1 MTKFTDKELESVL
14 SNFDKSSFSL
24 KSKNSFR
31 GKTTLDTL
39 ENDNEFSSTAERFL
53 TSIGEDDDTVES
65 LYEYMRDA
73 DYNLASGAYRAF
85 QELPNFS
92 DQQKK
97 DYKYLRTKF
106 ENADTGGLKQWM
118 RATADIGIDVAT
130 DPTMILSALMV
141 PFTGGLS
148 MGGRVAAGE
157 ATKMGLKRIG
167 KSLTKEI
174 PVTPMGL
181 TRTGKSFTQTVPLTK
196 IMRDSNLLNIK
207 GGTSK
212 AKAARLKEIKAHFGA
227 DVKQTALIG
236 ASEGAVFS
244 GVAEYLKQ
252 EQDDVD
258 GINLRYGLDVFDI
271 GASTVLGAVAGGALA
286 GGITKVSQKMD
297 SEVRRTIEK
306 FSDERLL
313 DESDGAYR
321 AARAAEYAISA
332 TIGKP
337 TTRFKTL
344 SNSSPTLA
352 ALLTRFRYDTFK
364 EGGGSGFLGTGYNEK
379 LLEQA
384 RAGVTSSNTSYNQQ
398 LNNRT
403 GKYIGKYEDA
413 IRPLLK
419 KEKLSDEDNILLDSL
434 MRNKDL
440 EKLLKDPIRK
450 DDEAPAAFTKRFKA
464 TRAAQNKK
472 ALNIYGDQ
480 GVTLN
485 HINTIRESRK
495 LTDSALEESKSVGLY
510 TRKLFKGPNAWFARR
525 WKKSVIEENRNELAE
540 IMIEQ
545 NAVSLSDD
553 IVLQYLPK
561 DQQKQYKELM
571 QYTNLYEDLLV
582 NFKRLPT
589 SEVKLRIDAL
599 DVKFRPEEKRMDGTP
614 EALIDMLHEIQQ
626 RKYDL
631 SNTLPDNSTIKAE
644 KFRVANDIID
654 TMVDKRNLVNDVD
667 SEFSTTMTPSSF
679 SSRNLYMLD
688 DSTISKF
695 IDNDYNTLMRDYLTD
710 TSRAMTR
717 KELFGI
723 NTEEFSRNYLD
734 KIRDEL
740 QNAGGTLKENDRAD
754 LVDMFEYATGLK
766 NTTFESGKGQTAS
779 DYAKLSQQMAHLP
792 LATFSSLTE
801 AFIPLTRVSTG
812 TYLKGIGQAIK
823 SWSKTNQ
830 KNTMDI
836 LQSEHGLTK
845 EEANREMHRVY
856 LGLEQ
861 SVAQRIDSIAGE
873 GLQGSIAKKIQ
884 TAFFKV
890 NLLSQWTRTVQ
901 LASFTM
907 GKDLITKNLRTVA
920 EFQGTKLSGGQKKK
934 LNRATQELYDLG
946 VNIPQGVSWVKNG
959 AKRYSGRKNRNTNIQ
974 EWNSFYEQQ
983 VMQGASRFANEII
996 LDPSKAAVTRPHVQT
1011 SATGSILFQFLGYP
1025 TAFSNTV
1032 LKNYYTQIKRDPLV
1046 GTAKVGSTALFM
1058 TGVATGLNGLRTA
1071 GESFEKDP
1079 DEIIVDSISRWGGL
1093 GFGEYIR
1100 NAKTNAEV
1108 GGGTLGTLAK
1118 SVTGPI
1124 VGDAVDAIL
1133 YRKGPTELAAT
1144 NLPFYSMIPSK
1155 FRKEYVKKPAQEIDY
1170 TAGVMAGLRKPRQ
1183 EPSLY
1188 SEFAKPYKDFKKA
1201 YDRDRNFAGGLIDR
1215 FIERTGENPSARVD
1229 KTTGTS
1235 YEEQAGAI
1243 LQNRKTFRLGGFIRK
1258 GIQSYMSK
1266 SGKPVT
1272 LAELEADPM
1281 YQELAPMLRNM
1292 ETVDEAAV
1300 LKDVNSGFDMQLTP
1314 EEQNYYTSSFVENS
1328 VEAKDVYAVI
1338 GEEAD
1343 TGLYGSR
1350 MGSYAPKYKESERA
1364 PNVGMSKN
1372 KIRIRQPLKLEE
1384 EMPDIPFYLIY
1395 NSKFISRMKNSKK
1408 FEALKKDITK
1418 KLDIVQNIDDSNSLF
1433 DKQIIADE
1441 VLTSGNKQLYKLLN
1455 EEGYDSIEFNGS
1467 EIFKPN
1473 LTKSTISQNPSTFKV
1488 PLVKTVTGKET
1499 TPKLQAVLN
1508 ANEAGGMSSYLKQ
1521 LEAEGLKDPREA
1533 DTSYSI
1539 IEDGDPENAIPEQ
1552 LVDMEIPT
1560 EDLLGSQVDKILAT
1574 TEGSSIKQ
1582 YLIFNQEQIL
1592 PFGLTE
1598 TPTKQELKF
1607 VNESSVE
1614 DRLGFLAENDV
1625 ERIGV
1630 EPRDILKTIERDGVF
1645 NLISTATKDSFGS
1658 VISYKELTP
1667 ELLEDLVN
1675 NNSLKADSAQLS
1687 SLKNTLNAARIKQQ
1701 QGFEVMQKGKKI
1713 RQKYIV
1719 SEQFY
1724 VELEIIPGQESLNVS
1739 NALTTKELI
1748 TSVKTSNKFL
1758 YHPEDNNILTN
1769 KARKFRLL
1777 NIDADDLQ
1785 QPLEEYP
1792 SQEVSVLRSL
1802 TLNQTLKSFDD
1813 NIQEI
1818 SEQIV
1823 PKKNKKTGELLKQGL
1838 TDKEYKLLL
1847 SKSEKERFKP
1857 FNRTKTIDKSKG
1869 TQYKGRYDKS
1879 LDQQLEEVE
1888 DVEFF
1893 NPDLGEEPTDVS
1905 EASVVEKANY
1915 ENRFSKGV
1923 TSKQRF
1929 SLEAG
1934 ERFKKENPEFDDP
1947 DYVPEE
1953 LEILEDN
1960 SFTAQNLETYEDI
1973 VDPKDKIILPSLIPK
1988 EKQVEIKPFVYDDKG
2003 TKAWAFYSQKDD
2015 VIYIDDKELEKRY
2028 ALKAWLT
2035 PKKEGVNPL
2044 PKNAI
2049 NSLEDWR
2056 SFIHAHERSHTI
2068 NKRREN
2074 EDLPQYENRTNKIA
2088 LADLI
2093 YQKEINKRKQ
2103 KFKGGKVLKALK
2115 RKVNNV

>member
-1 MTKFTDKELESVL
+1 MAILTPEELKNFKAAASKEATY
-14 SNFDKSSFSL
+14 NF
-24 KSKNSFR
+24 KSKTSA
-31 GKTTLDTL
+31 GEKTTLDTL

-167 KSLTKEI
+167 KS
-174 PVTPMGL
+174 
-181 TRTGKSFTQTVPLTK
+181 FTQEVPLTK

-212 AKAARLKEIKAHFGA
+212 AKVARLKEIKNHFSA

-271 GASTVLGAVAGGALA
+271 GASTALGAVAGGALA
-286 GGITKVSQKMD
+286 GGITKISQKMD

-313 DESDGAYR
+313 DESDSAYR

-352 ALLTRFRYDTFK
+352 ALLTKFRYDTFK

-379 LLEQA
+379 LLTQA
-384 RAGVTSSNTSYNQQ
+384 REGVTPVDRSYKQE
-398 LNNRT
+398 LDATT
-403 GKYIGKYEDA
+403 GKYISGYEDA

-419 KEKLSDEDNILLDSL
+419 KGKLSDEDNILLDSL

-440 EKLLKDPIRK
+440 EKLLRDPKRF
-450 DDEAPAAFTKRFKA
+450 DDETPVAFAKRFKA
-464 TRAAQNKK
+464 VRAAQNKE
-472 ALNIYGDQ
+472 ALNDYGDQ

-525 WKKSVIEENRNELAE
+525 WKKSVIEENRNELAN

-553 IVLQYLPK
+553 IVLQYLPQ

-582 NFKRLPT
+582 NFQRLPT

-695 IDNDYNTLMRDYLTD
+695 IDNDYNTLMRDYLND

-717 KELFGI
+717 KKLFGI

-740 QNAGGTLKENDRAD
+740 QDAGGTLTESDRSG
-754 LVDMFEYATGLK
+754 LVDIFENATGLK
-766 NTTFESGKGQTAS
+766 NTTFESGVGQTIS

-830 KNTMDI
+830 KDTMDI

-861 SVAQRIDSIAGE
+861 AVAQRIDSIAGE
-873 GLQGSIAKKIQ
+873 GLQGSKAKKIQ
-884 TAFFKV
+884 SAFFKV

-920 EFQGTKLSGGQKKK
+920 EFQGTKLSGSQKKK

-959 AKRYSGRKNRNTNIQ
+959 AKRYSGRKNQNTNIQ

-1144 NLPFYSMIPSK
+1144 NLPFYSMVPSK
-1155 FRKEYVKKPAQEIDY
+1155 FRKEYVNKPAQEIDY
-1170 TAGVMAGLRKPRQ
+1170 TVGVMAGLRKPRQ

-1201 YDRDRNFAGGLIDR
+1201 YDMDRNFSGGLIDR

-1343 TGLYGSR
+1343 TALYGSR

-1395 NSKFISRMKNSKK
+1395 NNKFISRMKNPKK

-1418 KLDIVQNIDDSNSLF
+1418 KLDIVQNINDSNSLF

-1488 PLVKTVTGKET
+1488 PTVLTATGKAPT
-1499 TPKLQAVLN
+1499 SQALLD
-1508 ANEAGGMSSYLKQ
+1508 ANEAGGMSSYLKE

-1687 SLKNTLNAARIKQQ
+1687 SLRNTLNAARIKQQ

-1719 SEQFY
+1719 PEQFY

-1792 SQEVSVLRSL
+1792 SQEVGNLRTENLNKVLGAL
-1802 TLNQTLKSFDD
+1802 QVK
-1813 NIQEI
+1813 
-1818 SEQIV
+1818 
-1823 PKKNKKTGELLKQGL
+1823 
-1838 TDKEYKLLL
+1838 
-1847 SKSEKERFKP
+1847 
-1857 FNRTKTIDKSKG
+1857 KG

-1879 LDQQLEEVE
+1879 LDQQLEEAE
-1888 DVEFF
+1888 SVEFF
-1893 NPDLGEEPTDVS
+1893 NPDLGEEPTDVL
-1905 EASVVEKANY
+1905 EASTVEKANY

-1960 SFTAQNLETYEDI
+1960 SFTAQNLETYKDI
-1973 VDPKDKIILPSLIPK
+1973 ADPKDKIILPSLIPK
-1988 EKQVEIKPFVYDDKG
+1988 EKQVEIKPFVYDDKS

-2044 PKNAI
+2044 PENAI

-2068 NKRREN
+2068 NKIRKNEN
-2074 EDLPQYENRTNKIA
+2074 LAQYENRTNEIA

-2093 YQKEINKRKQ
+2093 YQKEMNKRKQ

>member
-1 MTKFTDKELESVL
+1 MAILTPEELKNFKAAASKEATY
-14 SNFDKSSFSL
+14 NF
-24 KSKNSFR
+24 KSKTSA
-31 GKTTLDTL
+31 GEKTTLDTL

-53 TSIGEDDDTVES
+53 TSIGKDDNTVES

-167 KSLTKEI
+167 KS
-174 PVTPMGL
+174 
-181 TRTGKSFTQTVPLTK
+181 FTQEVPLTK

-212 AKAARLKEIKAHFGA
+212 AKVARLKEIKNHFSA

-271 GASTVLGAVAGGALA
+271 GASTALGAVAGGALA

-352 ALLTRFRYDTFK
+352 ALLTKFRYDTFK

-379 LLEQA
+379 LLTQA
-384 RAGVTSSNTSYNQQ
+384 REGVTPVDRSYKEE
-398 LNNRT
+398 LDATT
-403 GKYIGKYEDA
+403 GKYKAGYEDA

-419 KEKLSDEDNILLDSL
+419 KGKLSDEDNILLDSL

-440 EKLLKDPIRK
+440 EKLLRDPKRF
-450 DDEAPAAFTKRFKA
+450 DDEAPAAFAKRFKA
-464 TRAAQNKK
+464 ERAAQNKK
-472 ALNIYGDQ
+472 ALNDYGDQ

-525 WKKSVIEENRNELAE
+525 WKKSVIEENRNELAN

-553 IVLQYLPK
+553 IVLQYLPQ

-582 NFKRLPT
+582 NFQRLPT

-654 TMVDKRNLVNDVD
+654 TMIDKRNLVNDVD

-688 DSTISKF
+688 DSTITKF
-695 IDNDYNTLMRDYLTD
+695 IDNDYNTLMRDYLND

-717 KELFGI
+717 KKLFGI

-754 LVDMFEYATGLK
+754 LVEMFEYATGLK
-766 NTTFESGKGQTAS
+766 NTTFESGVGQTAS

-830 KNTMDI
+830 KDTMDI

-861 SVAQRIDSIAGE
+861 AVAQRIDSIAGE

-884 TAFFKV
+884 SAFFKV

-920 EFQGTKLSGGQKKK
+920 EFQGTKLSGSQKKK

-959 AKRYSGRKNRNTNIQ
+959 AKRYSGRKNQNTNIQ

-1144 NLPFYSMIPSK
+1144 NLPFYSMVPSK
-1155 FRKEYVKKPAQEIDY
+1155 FRKEYVNKPAQEIDY
-1170 TAGVMAGLRKPRQ
+1170 TVGVMAGLRKPRQ

-1201 YDRDRNFAGGLIDR
+1201 YDMDRNFAGGLIDR

-1300 LKDVNSGFDMQLTP
+1300 LKDVNSGFDIQLTP

-1343 TGLYGSR
+1343 TALYGSR

-1395 NSKFISRMKNSKK
+1395 NSKFISRMKNPKK

-1418 KLDIVQNIDDSNSLF
+1418 KLDIVQNINDSNSLF

-1488 PLVKTVTGKET
+1488 PTVLTATGKAPT
-1499 TPKLQAVLN
+1499 SQALLD
-1508 ANEAGGMSSYLKQ
+1508 ANEAGGMSSYLKE

-1687 SLKNTLNAARIKQQ
+1687 SLRNTLNAARIKQQ

-1719 SEQFY
+1719 PEQFY

-1792 SQEVSVLRSL
+1792 SQEVGNLRTENLNKVLGAL
-1802 TLNQTLKSFDD
+1802 QVK
-1813 NIQEI
+1813 
-1818 SEQIV
+1818 
-1823 PKKNKKTGELLKQGL
+1823 
-1838 TDKEYKLLL
+1838 
-1847 SKSEKERFKP
+1847 
-1857 FNRTKTIDKSKG
+1857 KG

-1879 LDQQLEEVE
+1879 LDQQLEEAE
-1888 DVEFF
+1888 SVEFF
-1893 NPDLGEEPTDVS
+1893 NPDLGEEPTDVL
-1905 EASVVEKANY
+1905 EASTVEKANY

-1960 SFTAQNLETYEDI
+1960 SFTAQNLETYKDI
-1973 VDPKDKIILPSLIPK
+1973 ADPKDKIILPSLIPK
-1988 EKQVEIKPFVYDDKG
+1988 EKQVEIKPFVYDDKS

-2044 PKNAI
+2044 PENAI

-2068 NKRREN
+2068 NKIRKN
-2074 EDLPQYENRTNKIA
+2074 EDLAQYENRTNEIA

-2093 YQKEINKRKQ
+2093 YQKEMNKRKQ

>member
-1 MTKFTDKELESVL
+1 
-14 SNFDKSSFSL
+14 
-24 KSKNSFR
+24 
-31 GKTTLDTL
+31 
-39 ENDNEFSSTAERFL
+39 
-53 TSIGEDDDTVES
+53 
-65 LYEYMRDA
+65 
-73 DYNLASGAYRAF
+73 
-85 QELPNFS
+85 
-92 DQQKK
+92 
-97 DYKYLRTKF
+97 
-106 ENADTGGLKQWM
+106 
-118 RATADIGIDVAT
+118 
-130 DPTMILSALMV
+130 
-141 PFTGGLS
+141 
-148 MGGRVAAGE
+148 
-157 ATKMGLKRIG
+157 
-167 KSLTKEI
+167 
-174 PVTPMGL
+174 
-181 TRTGKSFTQTVPLTK
+181 
-196 IMRDSNLLNIK
+196 
-207 GGTSK
+207 
-212 AKAARLKEIKAHFGA
+212 
-227 DVKQTALIG
+227 
-236 ASEGAVFS
+236 
-244 GVAEYLKQ
+244 
-252 EQDDVD
+252 
-258 GINLRYGLDVFDI
+258 
-271 GASTVLGAVAGGALA
+271 
-286 GGITKVSQKMD
+286 
-297 SEVRRTIEK
+297 
-306 FSDERLL
+306 
-313 DESDGAYR
+313 
-321 AARAAEYAISA
+321 
-332 TIGKP
+332 
-337 TTRFKTL
+337 
-344 SNSSPTLA
+344 
-352 ALLTRFRYDTFK
+352 
-364 EGGGSGFLGTGYNEK
+364 
-379 LLEQA
+379 
-384 RAGVTSSNTSYNQQ
+384 
-398 LNNRT
+398 
-403 GKYIGKYEDA
+403 
-413 IRPLLK
+413 
-419 KEKLSDEDNILLDSL
+419 
-434 MRNKDL
+434 
-440 EKLLKDPIRK
+440 
-450 DDEAPAAFTKRFKA
+450 
-464 TRAAQNKK
+464 
-472 ALNIYGDQ
+472 
-480 GVTLN
+480 
-485 HINTIRESRK
+485 
-495 LTDSALEESKSVGLY
+495 
-510 TRKLFKGPNAWFARR
+510 
-525 WKKSVIEENRNELAE
+525 
-540 IMIEQ
+540 
-545 NAVSLSDD
+545 
-553 IVLQYLPK
+553 
-561 DQQKQYKELM
+561 
-571 QYTNLYEDLLV
+571 
-582 NFKRLPT
+582 
-589 SEVKLRIDAL
+589 
-599 DVKFRPEEKRMDGTP
+599 
-614 EALIDMLHEIQQ
+614 
-626 RKYDL
+626 
-631 SNTLPDNSTIKAE
+631 
-644 KFRVANDIID
+644 
-654 TMVDKRNLVNDVD
+654 
-667 SEFSTTMTPSSF
+667 
-679 SSRNLYMLD
+679 
-688 DSTISKF
+688 
-695 IDNDYNTLMRDYLTD
+695 
-710 TSRAMTR
+710 
-717 KELFGI
+717 
-723 NTEEFSRNYLD
+723 
-734 KIRDEL
+734 
-740 QNAGGTLKENDRAD
+740 
-754 LVDMFEYATGLK
+754 
-766 NTTFESGKGQTAS
+766 
-779 DYAKLSQQMAHLP
+779 MAHLP

-830 KNTMDI
+830 KDTMDI

-861 SVAQRIDSIAGE
+861 AVAQRIDSIAGE
-873 GLQGSIAKKIQ
+873 GLQGSKAKKIQ
-884 TAFFKV
+884 SAFFKV

-920 EFQGTKLSGGQKKK
+920 EFQGTKLSGSQKKK

-959 AKRYSGRKNRNTNIQ
+959 AKRYSGRKNQNTNIQ

-1100 NAKTNAEV
+1100 NAKANAEV
-1108 GGGTLGTLAK
+1108 GGGFGGTLAK

-1144 NLPFYSMIPSK
+1144 NLPFYSMVPSK
-1155 FRKEYVKKPAQEIDY
+1155 FRKEYVNKPAQEIDY
-1170 TAGVMAGLRKPRQ
+1170 TVGVMAGLRKPRQ

-1201 YDRDRNFAGGLIDR
+1201 YDMDRNFAGGLIDR

-1343 TGLYGSR
+1343 TALYGSR

-1395 NSKFISRMKNSKK
+1395 NSKFISRMKNPKK

-1418 KLDIVQNIDDSNSLF
+1418 KLDIVQNINDSNSLF

-1488 PLVKTVTGKET
+1488 PLVKTATGKET

-1508 ANEAGGMSSYLKQ
+1508 ANEAGEMSSYLKQ

-1607 VNESSVE
+1607 INESSVE

-1687 SLKNTLNAARIKQQ
+1687 SLRNTLNAARIKQQ

-1719 SEQFY
+1719 PEQFY

-1857 FNRTKTIDKSKG
+1857 FNRTRTIDKSKG

-1879 LDQQLEEVE
+1879 LDQQLEEAE
-1888 DVEFF
+1888 NVEFF
-1893 NPDLGEEPTDVS
+1893 NPDLGEEPTDVL
-1905 EASVVEKANY
+1905 EASTVEKANY

-1960 SFTAQNLETYEDI
+1960 SFTAQNLETYKDI
-1973 VDPKDKIILPSLIPK
+1973 ADPKDKIILPSLIPK
-1988 EKQVEIKPFVYDDKG
+1988 EKQVEIKPFVYDDKS

-2068 NKRREN
+2068 NKIRKN
-2074 EDLPQYENRTNKIA
+2074 EDLAQYENRTNEIA

-2093 YQKEINKRKQ
+2093 YQKEMNKRKQ

>member
-1 MTKFTDKELESVL
+1 
-14 SNFDKSSFSL
+14 
-24 KSKNSFR
+24 
-31 GKTTLDTL
+31 
-39 ENDNEFSSTAERFL
+39 
-53 TSIGEDDDTVES
+53 
-65 LYEYMRDA
+65 
-73 DYNLASGAYRAF
+73 
-85 QELPNFS
+85 
-92 DQQKK
+92 
-97 DYKYLRTKF
+97 
-106 ENADTGGLKQWM
+106 
-118 RATADIGIDVAT
+118 
-130 DPTMILSALMV
+130 
-141 PFTGGLS
+141 
-148 MGGRVAAGE
+148 
-157 ATKMGLKRIG
+157 
-167 KSLTKEI
+167 
-174 PVTPMGL
+174 
-181 TRTGKSFTQTVPLTK
+181 
-196 IMRDSNLLNIK
+196 
-207 GGTSK
+207 
-212 AKAARLKEIKAHFGA
+212 
-227 DVKQTALIG
+227 
-236 ASEGAVFS
+236 
-244 GVAEYLKQ
+244 
-252 EQDDVD
+252 
-258 GINLRYGLDVFDI
+258 
-271 GASTVLGAVAGGALA
+271 
-286 GGITKVSQKMD
+286 
-297 SEVRRTIEK
+297 
-306 FSDERLL
+306 
-313 DESDGAYR
+313 
-321 AARAAEYAISA
+321 
-332 TIGKP
+332 
-337 TTRFKTL
+337 
-344 SNSSPTLA
+344 
-352 ALLTRFRYDTFK
+352 
-364 EGGGSGFLGTGYNEK
+364 
-379 LLEQA
+379 
-384 RAGVTSSNTSYNQQ
+384 
-398 LNNRT
+398 
-403 GKYIGKYEDA
+403 
-413 IRPLLK
+413 
-419 KEKLSDEDNILLDSL
+419 
-434 MRNKDL
+434 
-440 EKLLKDPIRK
+440 
-450 DDEAPAAFTKRFKA
+450 
-464 TRAAQNKK
+464 
-472 ALNIYGDQ
+472 
-480 GVTLN
+480 
-485 HINTIRESRK
+485 
-495 LTDSALEESKSVGLY
+495 
-510 TRKLFKGPNAWFARR
+510 
-525 WKKSVIEENRNELAE
+525 
-540 IMIEQ
+540 
-545 NAVSLSDD
+545 
-553 IVLQYLPK
+553 
-561 DQQKQYKELM
+561 
-571 QYTNLYEDLLV
+571 
-582 NFKRLPT
+582 
-589 SEVKLRIDAL
+589 
-599 DVKFRPEEKRMDGTP
+599 
-614 EALIDMLHEIQQ
+614 
-626 RKYDL
+626 
-631 SNTLPDNSTIKAE
+631 
-644 KFRVANDIID
+644 
-654 TMVDKRNLVNDVD
+654 
-667 SEFSTTMTPSSF
+667 
-679 SSRNLYMLD
+679 
-688 DSTISKF
+688 
-695 IDNDYNTLMRDYLTD
+695 
-710 TSRAMTR
+710 
-717 KELFGI
+717 
-723 NTEEFSRNYLD
+723 
-734 KIRDEL
+734 
-740 QNAGGTLKENDRAD
+740 
-754 LVDMFEYATGLK
+754 
-766 NTTFESGKGQTAS
+766 
-779 DYAKLSQQMAHLP
+779 
-792 LATFSSLTE
+792 
-801 AFIPLTRVSTG
+801 
-812 TYLKGIGQAIK
+812 
-823 SWSKTNQ
+823 
-830 KNTMDI
+830 
-836 LQSEHGLTK
+836 
-845 EEANREMHRVY
+845 
-856 LGLEQ
+856 
-861 SVAQRIDSIAGE
+861 
-873 GLQGSIAKKIQ
+873 
-884 TAFFKV
+884 
-890 NLLSQWTRTVQ
+890 
-901 LASFTM
+901 
-907 GKDLITKNLRTVA
+907 
-920 EFQGTKLSGGQKKK
+920 
-934 LNRATQELYDLG
+934 
-946 VNIPQGVSWVKNG
+946 
-959 AKRYSGRKNRNTNIQ
+959 
-974 EWNSFYEQQ
+974 
-983 VMQGASRFANEII
+983 
-996 LDPSKAAVTRPHVQT
+996 
-1011 SATGSILFQFLGYP
+1011 
-1025 TAFSNTV
+1025 
-1032 LKNYYTQIKRDPLV
+1032 
-1046 GTAKVGSTALFM
+1046 M

-1144 NLPFYSMIPSK
+1144 NLPFYSMVPSK
-1155 FRKEYVKKPAQEIDY
+1155 FRKEYVNKPAQEIDY
-1170 TAGVMAGLRKPRQ
+1170 TVGVMAGLRKPRQ

-1201 YDRDRNFAGGLIDR
+1201 YDMDRNFSGGLIDR

-1300 LKDVNSGFDMQLTP
+1300 LKDVNSGFDIQLTP

-1343 TGLYGSR
+1343 TALYGSR

-1395 NSKFISRMKNSKK
+1395 NSKFISRMKNPKK

-1418 KLDIVQNIDDSNSLF
+1418 KLDIVQNINDSNSLF

-1488 PLVKTVTGKET
+1488 PTVLTATGKAPT
-1499 TPKLQAVLN
+1499 SQALLD
-1508 ANEAGGMSSYLKQ
+1508 ANEAGGMSSYLKE

-1687 SLKNTLNAARIKQQ
+1687 SLRNTLNAARIKQQ

-1719 SEQFY
+1719 PEQFY

-1792 SQEVSVLRSL
+1792 SQEVGNLRTENLNKVLGAL
-1802 TLNQTLKSFDD
+1802 QVK
-1813 NIQEI
+1813 
-1818 SEQIV
+1818 
-1823 PKKNKKTGELLKQGL
+1823 
-1838 TDKEYKLLL
+1838 
-1847 SKSEKERFKP
+1847 
-1857 FNRTKTIDKSKG
+1857 KG

-1879 LDQQLEEVE
+1879 LDQQLEEAE
-1888 DVEFF
+1888 NVEFF
-1893 NPDLGEEPTDVS
+1893 NPDLGEEPTDVL
-1905 EASVVEKANY
+1905 EASTVEKANY

-1960 SFTAQNLETYEDI
+1960 SFTAQNLETYKDI
-1973 VDPKDKIILPSLIPK
+1973 ADPKDKIILPSLIPK
-1988 EKQVEIKPFVYDDKG
+1988 EKQVEIKPFVYDDKS

-2044 PKNAI
+2044 PENAI

-2068 NKRREN
+2068 NKIRKN
-2074 EDLPQYENRTNKIA
+2074 EDLAQYENRTNEIA

-2093 YQKEINKRKQ
+2093 YQKEMNKRKQ

>member
-1 MTKFTDKELESVL
+1 MAILTPEELKNFKAAASKEATY
-14 SNFDKSSFSL
+14 NF
-24 KSKNSFR
+24 KSKTPA
-31 GKTTLDTL
+31 GEKTTLDTL

-53 TSIGEDDDTVES
+53 TSIGKDDDTVES

-167 KSLTKEI
+167 KS
-174 PVTPMGL
+174 
-181 TRTGKSFTQTVPLTK
+181 FTQEVPLTK

-212 AKAARLKEIKAHFGA
+212 AKTARLKEIKNHFSA

-271 GASTVLGAVAGGALA
+271 GKSTALGAVAGGALA

-321 AARAAEYAISA
+321 AARAAEYAISG

-352 ALLTRFRYDTFK
+352 ALLTKFRYDTFK

-379 LLEQA
+379 LLAQA
-384 RAGVTSSNTSYNQQ
+384 REGVTPVDRSYKQE
-398 LNNRT
+398 LDATT
-403 GKYIGKYEDA
+403 GKYISGYEDA

-419 KEKLSDEDNILLDSL
+419 KGKLSDEDNILLDSL

-440 EKLLKDPIRK
+440 EKLLRDPKRF
-450 DDEAPAAFTKRFKA
+450 DDETPVAFAKRFKA
-464 TRAAQNKK
+464 VRAAQNKE
-472 ALNIYGDQ
+472 ALNDYGDQ

-525 WKKSVIEENRNELAE
+525 WKKSVIEENRNELAN
-540 IMIEQ
+540 IMVEQ

-553 IVLQYLPK
+553 IVLQYLPQ

-582 NFKRLPT
+582 NFQRLPT

-688 DSTISKF
+688 DSTITKF
-695 IDNDYNTLMRDYLTD
+695 IDNDYNTLMRDYLND

-717 KELFGI
+717 KKLFGI

-740 QNAGGTLKENDRAD
+740 QNAGGTLTEKDRSG
-754 LVDMFEYATGLK
+754 LVDIFENATGLK
-766 NTTFESGKGQTAS
+766 NTTFESGVGQTIS

-830 KNTMDI
+830 KDTMDI

-861 SVAQRIDSIAGE
+861 AVAQRIDSIAGE
-873 GLQGSIAKKIQ
+873 GLQGSKAKKIQ
-884 TAFFKV
+884 SAFFKV

-920 EFQGTKLSGGQKKK
+920 EFQGTKLSGSQKKK

-959 AKRYSGRKNRNTNIQ
+959 AKRYSGRKNQNTNIQ

-1100 NAKTNAEV
+1100 NAKANAEV
-1108 GGGTLGTLAK
+1108 GGGFGGTLAK

-1144 NLPFYSMIPSK
+1144 NLPFYSMVPSK
-1155 FRKEYVKKPAQEIDY
+1155 FRKEYVNKPAQEIDY
-1170 TAGVMAGLRKPRQ
+1170 TVGVMAGLRKPRQ

-1201 YDRDRNFAGGLIDR
+1201 YDMDRNFAGGLIDR

-1300 LKDVNSGFDMQLTP
+1300 LKDVNSGFDIQLTP

-1343 TGLYGSR
+1343 TALYGSR

-1395 NSKFISRMKNSKK
+1395 NSKFISRMKNPKK

-1418 KLDIVQNIDDSNSLF
+1418 KLDIVQNINDSNSLF

-1488 PLVKTVTGKET
+1488 PTVLTATGKAPT
-1499 TPKLQAVLN
+1499 SQALLD
-1508 ANEAGGMSSYLKQ
+1508 ANEAGGMSSYLKE

-1614 DRLGFLAENDV
+1614 DRLSFLAENDV

-1687 SLKNTLNAARIKQQ
+1687 SLRNTLNAARIKQQ

-1719 SEQFY
+1719 PEQFY

-1792 SQEVSVLRSL
+1792 SQEVGNLRTENLNKVLGAL
-1802 TLNQTLKSFDD
+1802 QVK
-1813 NIQEI
+1813 
-1818 SEQIV
+1818 
-1823 PKKNKKTGELLKQGL
+1823 
-1838 TDKEYKLLL
+1838 
-1847 SKSEKERFKP
+1847 
-1857 FNRTKTIDKSKG
+1857 KG

-1879 LDQQLEEVE
+1879 LDQQLEEAE
-1888 DVEFF
+1888 NVEFF
-1893 NPDLGEEPTDVS
+1893 NPDLGEEPTDVL
-1905 EASVVEKANY
+1905 EASTVEKANY

-1960 SFTAQNLETYEDI
+1960 SFTAQNLETYKDI
-1973 VDPKDKIILPSLIPK
+1973 ADPKDKIILPSLIPK
-1988 EKQVEIKPFVYDDKG
+1988 EKQVEIKPFVYDDKS

-2068 NKRREN
+2068 NKIRKN
-2074 EDLPQYENRTNKIA
+2074 EDLAQYENRTNEIA

-2093 YQKEINKRKQ
+2093 YQKEMNKRKQ

>member
-1 MTKFTDKELESVL
+1 MAILTPEELTNFKAAASKEATY
-14 SNFDKSSFSL
+14 NF
-24 KSKNSFR
+24 KNKTPA
-31 GKTTLDTL
+31 GEKTTLDTL

-167 KSLTKEI
+167 KS
-174 PVTPMGL
+174 
-181 TRTGKSFTQTVPLTK
+181 FTQEVPLTK

-212 AKAARLKEIKAHFGA
+212 AKAARLKEIKNHFSA

-271 GASTVLGAVAGGALA
+271 GASTALGAVAGGALA
-286 GGITKVSQKMD
+286 GGITKISQKMD
-297 SEVRRTIEK
+297 SKVRRTIEK

-352 ALLTRFRYDTFK
+352 ALLTKFRYDTFK

-379 LLEQA
+379 LLTQA
-384 RAGVTSSNTSYNQQ
+384 REGVTPVDRSYKQE
-398 LNNRT
+398 LDATT
-403 GKYIGKYEDA
+403 GKYISGYEDA

-419 KEKLSDEDNILLDSL
+419 KGELSDEDNILLDSL

-450 DDEAPAAFTKRFKA
+450 DDEAPAAFAKRFKA

-472 ALNIYGDQ
+472 ALNDYGDQ

-582 NFKRLPT
+582 NFQRLPT

-695 IDNDYNTLMRDYLTD
+695 IDNDYNTLMRDYLND

-717 KELFGI
+717 KKLFGI

-740 QNAGGTLKENDRAD
+740 QDAGGTLTENDRSG
-754 LVDMFEYATGLK
+754 LVDIFENATGLK
-766 NTTFESGKGQTAS
+766 NTTFESGVGQTAS

-873 GLQGSIAKKIQ
+873 GLQGSKAKKIQ
-884 TAFFKV
+884 SAFFKV

-959 AKRYSGRKNRNTNIQ
+959 AKRYSGRKNQNTNIQ

-1071 GESFEKDP
+1071 GDSFEKDP

-1201 YDRDRNFAGGLIDR
+1201 YDMDRNFAGGLIDR
-1215 FIERTGENPSARVD
+1215 FIERTTENPSARVD

-1292 ETVDEAAV
+1292 ETVDETEV

-1338 GEEAD
+1338 SEEAD
-1343 TGLYGSR
+1343 TALYGSR

-1384 EMPDIPFYLIY
+1384 EMPDIPFYLLY

-1418 KLDIVQNIDDSNSLF
+1418 KLDIVQNINDSNSLF

-1473 LTKSTISQNPSTFKV
+1473 LTKSTTSQNPSTFKV
-1488 PLVKTVTGKET
+1488 PTVLTATGKAPT
-1499 TPKLQAVLN
+1499 SQALLD
-1508 ANEAGGMSSYLKQ
+1508 ANEAGGMSSYLKE

-1645 NLISTATKDSFGS
+1645 NLISTATKNSFGS

-1675 NNSLKADSAQLS
+1675 NNSLKADSEQLS
-1687 SLKNTLNAARIKQQ
+1687 SLRNTLNAARIKQQ
-1701 QGFEVMQKGKKI
+1701 QGFEVMQKRKKI
-1713 RQKYIV
+1713 SQKNIV
-1719 SEQFY
+1719 PEQFY

-1792 SQEVSVLRSL
+1792 SQEVGNLRTENLNKVLGAL
-1802 TLNQTLKSFDD
+1802 QVK
-1813 NIQEI
+1813 
-1818 SEQIV
+1818 
-1823 PKKNKKTGELLKQGL
+1823 
-1838 TDKEYKLLL
+1838 
-1847 SKSEKERFKP
+1847 
-1857 FNRTKTIDKSKG
+1857 KG

-1879 LDQQLEEVE
+1879 LDQQLEEAE
-1888 DVEFF
+1888 SVEFF

-1947 DYVPEE
+1947 DYVVP
-1953 LEILEDN
+1953 
-1960 SFTAQNLETYEDI
+1960 
-1973 VDPKDKIILPSLIPK
+1973 
-1988 EKQVEIKPFVYDDKG
+1988 
-2003 TKAWAFYSQKDD
+2003 
-2015 VIYIDDKELEKRY
+2015 
-2028 ALKAWLT
+2028 
-2035 PKKEGVNPL
+2035 
-2044 PKNAI
+2044 
-2049 NSLEDWR
+2049 
-2056 SFIHAHERSHTI
+2056 
-2068 NKRREN
+2068 N
-2074 EDLPQYENRTNKIA
+2074 EDLGF
-2088 LADLI
+2088 
-2093 YQKEINKRKQ
+2093 
-2103 KFKGGKVLKALK
+2103 FKGGKVLKALK

>member
-1 MTKFTDKELESVL
+1 MAILTPEELKNFKAAASKEATY
-14 SNFDKSSFSL
+14 NF
-24 KSKNSFR
+24 KSKTSA
-31 GKTTLDTL
+31 GEKTTLDTL

-53 TSIGEDDDTVES
+53 TSIGKDDNTVES

-167 KSLTKEI
+167 KS
-174 PVTPMGL
+174 
-181 TRTGKSFTQTVPLTK
+181 FTQEVPLTK

-212 AKAARLKEIKAHFGA
+212 AKVARLKEIKNHFSA

-271 GASTVLGAVAGGALA
+271 GASTALGAVAGGALA

-352 ALLTRFRYDTFK
+352 ALLTKFRYDTFK

-379 LLEQA
+379 LLTQA
-384 RAGVTSSNTSYNQQ
+384 REGVTPVDRSYKEE
-398 LNNRT
+398 LDATT
-403 GKYIGKYEDA
+403 GKYKAGYEDA

-419 KEKLSDEDNILLDSL
+419 KGKLSDEDNILLDSL

-440 EKLLKDPIRK
+440 EKLLRDPKRF
-450 DDEAPAAFTKRFKA
+450 DDEAPAAFAKRFKA
-464 TRAAQNKK
+464 ERAAQNKK
-472 ALNIYGDQ
+472 ALNDYGDQ

-525 WKKSVIEENRNELAE
+525 WKKSVIEENRNELAN

-553 IVLQYLPK
+553 IVLQYLPQ

-582 NFKRLPT
+582 NFQRLPT

-654 TMVDKRNLVNDVD
+654 TMIDKRNLVNDVD

-688 DSTISKF
+688 DSTITKF
-695 IDNDYNTLMRDYLTD
+695 IDNDYNTLMRDYLND

-717 KELFGI
+717 KKLFGI

-754 LVDMFEYATGLK
+754 LVEMFEYATGLK
-766 NTTFESGKGQTAS
+766 NTTFESGVGQTAS

-830 KNTMDI
+830 KDTMDI

-861 SVAQRIDSIAGE
+861 AVAQRIDSIAGE

-884 TAFFKV
+884 SAFFKV

-920 EFQGTKLSGGQKKK
+920 EFQGTKLSGSQKKK

-959 AKRYSGRKNRNTNIQ
+959 AKRYSGRKNQNTNIQ

-1144 NLPFYSMIPSK
+1144 NLPFYSMVPSK
-1155 FRKEYVKKPAQEIDY
+1155 FRKEYVNKPAQEIDY
-1170 TAGVMAGLRKPRQ
+1170 TVGVMAGLRKPRQ

-1201 YDRDRNFAGGLIDR
+1201 YDMDRNFAGGLIDR

-1300 LKDVNSGFDMQLTP
+1300 LKDVNSGFDIQLTP

-1343 TGLYGSR
+1343 TALYGSR

-1395 NSKFISRMKNSKK
+1395 NSKFISRMKNPKK

-1418 KLDIVQNIDDSNSLF
+1418 KLDIVQNINDSNSLF

-1488 PLVKTVTGKET
+1488 PTVLTATGKAPT
-1499 TPKLQAVLN
+1499 SQALLD
-1508 ANEAGGMSSYLKQ
+1508 ANEAGGMSSYLKE

-1687 SLKNTLNAARIKQQ
+1687 SLRNTLNAARIKQQ

-1719 SEQFY
+1719 PEQFY

-1792 SQEVSVLRSL
+1792 SQEVGNLRTENLNKVLGAL
-1802 TLNQTLKSFDD
+1802 QVK
-1813 NIQEI
+1813 
-1818 SEQIV
+1818 
-1823 PKKNKKTGELLKQGL
+1823 
-1838 TDKEYKLLL
+1838 
-1847 SKSEKERFKP
+1847 
-1857 FNRTKTIDKSKG
+1857 KG

-1879 LDQQLEEVE
+1879 LDQQLEEAE
-1888 DVEFF
+1888 SVEFF
-1893 NPDLGEEPTDVS
+1893 NPDLGEEPTDVL
-1905 EASVVEKANY
+1905 EASTVEKANY

-1960 SFTAQNLETYEDI
+1960 SFTAQNLETYKDI
-1973 VDPKDKIILPSLIPK
+1973 ADPKDKIILPSLIPK
-1988 EKQVEIKPFVYDDKG
+1988 EKQVEIKPFVYDDKS

-2044 PKNAI
+2044 PENAI

-2068 NKRREN
+2068 NKIRKNEN
-2074 EDLPQYENRTNKIA
+2074 LAQYENRTNEIA

-2093 YQKEINKRKQ
+2093 YQKEMNKRKQ

>member
-1 MTKFTDKELESVL
+1 MAILTPEELKNFKAAASKEATY
-14 SNFDKSSFSL
+14 NF
-24 KSKNSFR
+24 KSKTSA
-31 GKTTLDTL
+31 GEKTTLDTL

-53 TSIGEDDDTVES
+53 TSIGKDDNTVES

-167 KSLTKEI
+167 KS
-174 PVTPMGL
+174 
-181 TRTGKSFTQTVPLTK
+181 FTQEVPLTK

-212 AKAARLKEIKAHFGA
+212 AKVARLKEIKNHFSA

-271 GASTVLGAVAGGALA
+271 GASTALGAVAGGALA

-352 ALLTRFRYDTFK
+352 ALLTKFRYDTFK

-379 LLEQA
+379 LLTQA
-384 RAGVTSSNTSYNQQ
+384 REGVTPVDRSYKEE
-398 LNNRT
+398 LDATT
-403 GKYIGKYEDA
+403 GKYKAGYEDA

-419 KEKLSDEDNILLDSL
+419 KGKLSDEDNILLDSL

-440 EKLLKDPIRK
+440 EKLLRDPKRF
-450 DDEAPAAFTKRFKA
+450 DDEAPAAFAKRFKA
-464 TRAAQNKK
+464 ERAAQNKK
-472 ALNIYGDQ
+472 ALNDYGDQ

-525 WKKSVIEENRNELAE
+525 WKKSVIEENRNELAN

-553 IVLQYLPK
+553 IVLQYLPQ

-582 NFKRLPT
+582 NFQRLPT

-654 TMVDKRNLVNDVD
+654 TMIDKRNLVNDVD

-688 DSTISKF
+688 DSTITKF
-695 IDNDYNTLMRDYLTD
+695 IDNDYNTLMRDYLND

-717 KELFGI
+717 KKLFGI

-754 LVDMFEYATGLK
+754 LVEMFEYATGLK
-766 NTTFESGKGQTAS
+766 NTTFESGVGQTAS

-830 KNTMDI
+830 KDTMDI

-861 SVAQRIDSIAGE
+861 AVAQRIDSIAGE

-884 TAFFKV
+884 SAFFKV

-920 EFQGTKLSGGQKKK
+920 EFQGTKLSGSQKKK

-959 AKRYSGRKNRNTNIQ
+959 AKRYSGRKNQNTNIQ

-1144 NLPFYSMIPSK
+1144 NLPFYSMVPSK
-1155 FRKEYVKKPAQEIDY
+1155 FRKEYVNKPAQEIDY
-1170 TAGVMAGLRKPRQ
+1170 TVGVMAGLRKPRQ

-1201 YDRDRNFAGGLIDR
+1201 YDMDRNFAGGLIDR

-1300 LKDVNSGFDMQLTP
+1300 LKDVNSGFDIQLTP

-1343 TGLYGSR
+1343 TALYGSR

-1395 NSKFISRMKNSKK
+1395 NSKFISRMKNPKK

-1418 KLDIVQNIDDSNSLF
+1418 KLDIVQNINDSNSLF

-1488 PLVKTVTGKET
+1488 PTVLTATGKAPT
-1499 TPKLQAVLN
+1499 SQALLD
-1508 ANEAGGMSSYLKQ
+1508 ANEAGGMSSYLKE

-1687 SLKNTLNAARIKQQ
+1687 SLRNTLNAARIKQQ

-1719 SEQFY
+1719 PEQFY

-1792 SQEVSVLRSL
+1792 SQEVGNLRTENLNKVLGAL
-1802 TLNQTLKSFDD
+1802 QVK
-1813 NIQEI
+1813 
-1818 SEQIV
+1818 
-1823 PKKNKKTGELLKQGL
+1823 
-1838 TDKEYKLLL
+1838 
-1847 SKSEKERFKP
+1847 
-1857 FNRTKTIDKSKG
+1857 KG

-1879 LDQQLEEVE
+1879 LDQQLEEAE
-1888 DVEFF
+1888 NVEFF
-1893 NPDLGEEPTDVS
+1893 NPDLGEEPTDVL
-1905 EASVVEKANY
+1905 EASTVEKANY

-1960 SFTAQNLETYEDI
+1960 SFTAQNLETYKDI
-1973 VDPKDKIILPSLIPK
+1973 ADPKDKIILPSLIPK
-1988 EKQVEIKPFVYDDKG
+1988 EKQVEIKPFVYDDKS

-2044 PKNAI
+2044 PENAI

-2068 NKRREN
+2068 NKIRKN
-2074 EDLPQYENRTNKIA
+2074 EDLAQYENRTNEIA

-2093 YQKEINKRKQ
+2093 YQKEMNKRKQ

>member
-1 MTKFTDKELESVL
+1 MAILTPEELKNFKAAASKEATY
-14 SNFDKSSFSL
+14 NF
-24 KSKNSFR
+24 KSKTSA
-31 GKTTLDTL
+31 GEKTTLDTL

-167 KSLTKEI
+167 KS
-174 PVTPMGL
+174 
-181 TRTGKSFTQTVPLTK
+181 FTQEVPLTK

-212 AKAARLKEIKAHFGA
+212 AKVARLKEIKNHFSA

-271 GASTVLGAVAGGALA
+271 GASTALGAVAGGALA
-286 GGITKVSQKMD
+286 GGITKISQKMD

-313 DESDGAYR
+313 DESDSAYR

-352 ALLTRFRYDTFK
+352 ALLTKFRYDTFK

-379 LLEQA
+379 LLTQA
-384 RAGVTSSNTSYNQQ
+384 REGVTPVDRSYKQE
-398 LNNRT
+398 LDATT
-403 GKYIGKYEDA
+403 GKYISGYEDA

-419 KEKLSDEDNILLDSL
+419 KGKLSDEDNILLDSL

-440 EKLLKDPIRK
+440 EKLLRDPKRF
-450 DDEAPAAFTKRFKA
+450 DDETPVAFAKRFKA
-464 TRAAQNKK
+464 VRAAQNKE
-472 ALNIYGDQ
+472 ALNDYGDQ

-525 WKKSVIEENRNELAE
+525 WKKSVIEENRNELAN

-553 IVLQYLPK
+553 IVLQYLPQ

-582 NFKRLPT
+582 NFQRLPT

-695 IDNDYNTLMRDYLTD
+695 IDNDYNTLMRDYLND

-717 KELFGI
+717 KKLFGI

-740 QNAGGTLKENDRAD
+740 QDAGGTLTESDRSG
-754 LVDMFEYATGLK
+754 LVDIFENATGLK
-766 NTTFESGKGQTAS
+766 NTTFESGVGQTIS

-830 KNTMDI
+830 KDTMDI

-861 SVAQRIDSIAGE
+861 AVAQRIDSIAGE
-873 GLQGSIAKKIQ
+873 GLQGSKAKKIQ
-884 TAFFKV
+884 SAFFKV

-920 EFQGTKLSGGQKKK
+920 EFQGTKLSGSQKKK

-959 AKRYSGRKNRNTNIQ
+959 AKRYSGRKNQNTNIQ

-1144 NLPFYSMIPSK
+1144 NLPFYSMVPSK
-1155 FRKEYVKKPAQEIDY
+1155 FRKEYVNKPAQEIDY
-1170 TAGVMAGLRKPRQ
+1170 TVGVMAGLRKPRQ

-1201 YDRDRNFAGGLIDR
+1201 YDMDRNFSGGLIDR

-1343 TGLYGSR
+1343 TALYGSR

-1395 NSKFISRMKNSKK
+1395 NSKFISRMKNPKK

-1418 KLDIVQNIDDSNSLF
+1418 KLDIVQNINDSNSLF

-1488 PLVKTVTGKET
+1488 PTVLTATGKAPT
-1499 TPKLQAVLN
+1499 SQALLD
-1508 ANEAGGMSSYLKQ
+1508 ANEAGGMSSYLKE

-1687 SLKNTLNAARIKQQ
+1687 SLRNTLNAARIKQQ

-1719 SEQFY
+1719 PEQFY

-1792 SQEVSVLRSL
+1792 SQEVGNLRTENLNKVLGAL
-1802 TLNQTLKSFDD
+1802 QVK
-1813 NIQEI
+1813 
-1818 SEQIV
+1818 
-1823 PKKNKKTGELLKQGL
+1823 
-1838 TDKEYKLLL
+1838 
-1847 SKSEKERFKP
+1847 
-1857 FNRTKTIDKSKG
+1857 KG

-1879 LDQQLEEVE
+1879 LDQQLEEAE
-1888 DVEFF
+1888 SVEFF
-1893 NPDLGEEPTDVS
+1893 NPDLGEEPTDVL
-1905 EASVVEKANY
+1905 EASTVEKANY

-1960 SFTAQNLETYEDI
+1960 SFTAQNLETYKDI
-1973 VDPKDKIILPSLIPK
+1973 ADPKDKIILPSLIPK
-1988 EKQVEIKPFVYDDKG
+1988 EKQVEIKPFVYDDKS

-2044 PKNAI
+2044 PENAI

-2068 NKRREN
+2068 NKIRKNEN
-2074 EDLPQYENRTNKIA
+2074 LAQYENRTNEIA

-2093 YQKEINKRKQ
+2093 YQKEMNKRKQ

>member
-1 MTKFTDKELESVL
+1 MAILTPEELKNFKAAASKEATY
-14 SNFDKSSFSL
+14 NF
-24 KSKNSFR
+24 KSKTSA
-31 GKTTLDTL
+31 GEKTTLDTL

-167 KSLTKEI
+167 KS
-174 PVTPMGL
+174 
-181 TRTGKSFTQTVPLTK
+181 FTQEVPLTK

-212 AKAARLKEIKAHFGA
+212 AKVARLKEIKNHFSA

-271 GASTVLGAVAGGALA
+271 GASTALGAVAGGALA

-313 DESDGAYR
+313 DESDSAYR

-352 ALLTRFRYDTFK
+352 ALLTKFRYDTFK

-379 LLEQA
+379 LLTQA
-384 RAGVTSSNTSYNQQ
+384 REGVTPVDRSYKEE
-398 LNNRT
+398 LDATT
-403 GKYIGKYEDA
+403 GKYKAGYEDA

-419 KEKLSDEDNILLDSL
+419 KGKLSDEDNILLDSL

-440 EKLLKDPIRK
+440 EKLLRDPKRF
-450 DDEAPAAFTKRFKA
+450 DDETPVAFAKRFKA
-464 TRAAQNKK
+464 VRAAQNKE
-472 ALNIYGDQ
+472 ALNDYGDQ

-525 WKKSVIEENRNELAE
+525 WKKSVIEENRNELAN

-553 IVLQYLPK
+553 IVLQYLPQ

-582 NFKRLPT
+582 NFQRLPT

-688 DSTISKF
+688 DSTITKF
-695 IDNDYNTLMRDYLTD
+695 IDNDYNTLMRDYLND

-717 KELFGI
+717 KKLFGI

-740 QNAGGTLKENDRAD
+740 QDAGGTLTESDRSG
-754 LVDMFEYATGLK
+754 LVDIFENATGLK
-766 NTTFESGKGQTAS
+766 NTTFESGVGQTIS

-830 KNTMDI
+830 KDTMDI
-836 LQSEHGLTK
+836 LQYEHGLTK

-861 SVAQRIDSIAGE
+861 AVAQRIDSIAGE
-873 GLQGSIAKKIQ
+873 GLQGSKAKKIQ
-884 TAFFKV
+884 SAFFKV

-920 EFQGTKLSGGQKKK
+920 EFQGTKLSGSQKKK

-959 AKRYSGRKNRNTNIQ
+959 AKRYSGRKNQNTNIQ

-1100 NAKTNAEV
+1100 NAKANAEV
-1108 GGGTLGTLAK
+1108 GGGFGGTLAK

-1144 NLPFYSMIPSK
+1144 NLPFYSMVPSK
-1155 FRKEYVKKPAQEIDY
+1155 FRKEYVNKPAQEIDY
-1170 TAGVMAGLRKPRQ
+1170 TVGVMAGLRKPRQ

-1201 YDRDRNFAGGLIDR
+1201 YDMDRNFSGGLIDR

-1300 LKDVNSGFDMQLTP
+1300 LKDVNSGFDIQLTP

-1343 TGLYGSR
+1343 TALYGSR

-1395 NSKFISRMKNSKK
+1395 NNKFISRMKNPKK

-1418 KLDIVQNIDDSNSLF
+1418 KLDIVQNINDSNSLF

-1488 PLVKTVTGKET
+1488 PTVLTATGKAPT
-1499 TPKLQAVLN
+1499 SQALLD
-1508 ANEAGGMSSYLKQ
+1508 ANEAGGMSSYLKE

-1687 SLKNTLNAARIKQQ
+1687 SLRNTLNAARIKQQ

-1719 SEQFY
+1719 PEQFY

-1792 SQEVSVLRSL
+1792 SQEVGNLRTENLNKVLGAL
-1802 TLNQTLKSFDD
+1802 QVK
-1813 NIQEI
+1813 
-1818 SEQIV
+1818 
-1823 PKKNKKTGELLKQGL
+1823 
-1838 TDKEYKLLL
+1838 
-1847 SKSEKERFKP
+1847 
-1857 FNRTKTIDKSKG
+1857 KG

-1879 LDQQLEEVE
+1879 LDQQLEEAE
-1888 DVEFF
+1888 SVEFF

-1960 SFTAQNLETYEDI
+1960 SFTAQNLETYKDI
-1973 VDPKDKIILPSLIPK
+1973 ADPKDKIILPSLIPK
-1988 EKQVEIKPFVYDDKG
+1988 EKQVEIKPFVYDDKS

-2044 PKNAI
+2044 PENAI

-2068 NKRREN
+2068 NKIRKN
-2074 EDLPQYENRTNKIA
+2074 EDLAQYENRTNEIA

-2093 YQKEINKRKQ
+2093 YQKEMNKRKQ

>member
-1 MTKFTDKELESVL
+1 MAILTPEELKNFKAAASKEATY
-14 SNFDKSSFSL
+14 NF
-24 KSKNSFR
+24 KSKTSA
-31 GKTTLDTL
+31 GEKTTLDTL

-167 KSLTKEI
+167 KS
-174 PVTPMGL
+174 
-181 TRTGKSFTQTVPLTK
+181 FTQEVPLTK

-212 AKAARLKEIKAHFGA
+212 AKVARLKEIKNHFSA

-271 GASTVLGAVAGGALA
+271 GASTALGAVAGGALA

-352 ALLTRFRYDTFK
+352 ALLTKFRYDTFK

-379 LLEQA
+379 LLTQA
-384 RAGVTSSNTSYNQQ
+384 REGVTPVDRSYKEE
-398 LNNRT
+398 LDATT
-403 GKYIGKYEDA
+403 GKYKAGYEDA

-419 KEKLSDEDNILLDSL
+419 KGKLSDEDNILLDSL

-440 EKLLKDPIRK
+440 EKLLRDPKRF
-450 DDEAPAAFTKRFKA
+450 DDEAPAAFAKRFKA
-464 TRAAQNKK
+464 ERAAQNKK
-472 ALNIYGDQ
+472 ALNDYGDQ

-525 WKKSVIEENRNELAE
+525 WKKSVIEENRNELAN

-553 IVLQYLPK
+553 IVLQYLPQ

-582 NFKRLPT
+582 NFQRLPT

-654 TMVDKRNLVNDVD
+654 TMIDKRNLVNDVD

-688 DSTISKF
+688 DSTITKF
-695 IDNDYNTLMRDYLTD
+695 IDNDYNTLMRDYLND

-717 KELFGI
+717 KKLFGI

-754 LVDMFEYATGLK
+754 LVEMFEYATGLK
-766 NTTFESGKGQTAS
+766 NTTFESGVGQTAS

-830 KNTMDI
+830 KDTMDI

-861 SVAQRIDSIAGE
+861 AVAQRIDSIAGE

-884 TAFFKV
+884 SAFFKV

-920 EFQGTKLSGGQKKK
+920 EFQGTKLSGSQKKK

-959 AKRYSGRKNRNTNIQ
+959 AKRYSGRKNQNTNIQ

-1144 NLPFYSMIPSK
+1144 NLPFYSMVPSK
-1155 FRKEYVKKPAQEIDY
+1155 FRKEYVNKPAQEIDY
-1170 TAGVMAGLRKPRQ
+1170 TVGVMAGLRKPRQ

-1201 YDRDRNFAGGLIDR
+1201 YDMDRNFAGGLIDR

-1300 LKDVNSGFDMQLTP
+1300 LKDVNSGFDIQLTP

-1343 TGLYGSR
+1343 TALYGSR

-1395 NSKFISRMKNSKK
+1395 NSKFISRMKNPKK

-1418 KLDIVQNIDDSNSLF
+1418 KLDIVQNINDSNSLF

-1488 PLVKTVTGKET
+1488 PTVLTATGKAPT
-1499 TPKLQAVLN
+1499 SQALLD
-1508 ANEAGGMSSYLKQ
+1508 ANEAGGMSSYLKE

-1667 ELLEDLVN
+1667 ELLEDLVK

-1687 SLKNTLNAARIKQQ
+1687 SLRNTLNAARIKQQ

-1719 SEQFY
+1719 PEQFY

-1792 SQEVSVLRSL
+1792 SQEVGNLRTENLNKVLGAL
-1802 TLNQTLKSFDD
+1802 QVK
-1813 NIQEI
+1813 
-1818 SEQIV
+1818 
-1823 PKKNKKTGELLKQGL
+1823 
-1838 TDKEYKLLL
+1838 
-1847 SKSEKERFKP
+1847 
-1857 FNRTKTIDKSKG
+1857 KG

-1879 LDQQLEEVE
+1879 LDQQLEEAE
-1888 DVEFF
+1888 SVEFF
-1893 NPDLGEEPTDVS
+1893 NPDLGEEPTDVL
-1905 EASVVEKANY
+1905 EASTVEKANY

-1960 SFTAQNLETYEDI
+1960 SFTAQNLETYKDI
-1973 VDPKDKIILPSLIPK
+1973 ADPKDKIILPSLIPK
-1988 EKQVEIKPFVYDDKG
+1988 EKQVEIKPFVYDDKS

-2044 PKNAI
+2044 PENAI

-2068 NKRREN
+2068 NKIRKNEN
-2074 EDLPQYENRTNKIA
+2074 LAQYENRTNEIA

-2093 YQKEINKRKQ
+2093 YQKEMNKRKQ

>member
-212 AKAARLKEIKAHFGA
+212 AKVARLKEIKNHFSA

-271 GASTVLGAVAGGALA
+271 GASTALGAVAGGALA
-286 GGITKVSQKMD
+286 GGITKISQKMD

-313 DESDGAYR
+313 DESDSAYR

-352 ALLTRFRYDTFK
+352 ALLTKFRYDTFK

-379 LLEQA
+379 LLTQA
-384 RAGVTSSNTSYNQQ
+384 REGVTPVDRSYKQE
-398 LNNRT
+398 LDATT
-403 GKYIGKYEDA
+403 GKYKVGYEDA

-419 KEKLSDEDNILLDSL
+419 KGKLSDEDNILLDSL

-440 EKLLKDPIRK
+440 EKLLRDPKRF
-450 DDEAPAAFTKRFKA
+450 DDEAPAAFAKRFKA
-464 TRAAQNKK
+464 ERAAQNKK
-472 ALNIYGDQ
+472 ALNDYGDQ

-525 WKKSVIEENRNELAE
+525 WKKSVIEENRNELAN

-553 IVLQYLPK
+553 IVLQYLPQ

-582 NFKRLPT
+582 NFQRLPT

-688 DSTISKF
+688 DSTITKF
-695 IDNDYNTLMRDYLTD
+695 IDNDYNTLMRDYLND

-717 KELFGI
+717 KKLFGI

-754 LVDMFEYATGLK
+754 LVEMFEYATGLK
-766 NTTFESGKGQTAS
+766 NTTFESGVGQTAS

-830 KNTMDI
+830 KDTMDI

-861 SVAQRIDSIAGE
+861 AVAQRIDSIAGE

-884 TAFFKV
+884 SAFFKV

-920 EFQGTKLSGGQKKK
+920 EFQGTKLSGSQKKK

-959 AKRYSGRKNRNTNIQ
+959 AKRYSGRKNQNTNIQ

-1144 NLPFYSMIPSK
+1144 NLPFYSMVPSK
-1155 FRKEYVKKPAQEIDY
+1155 FRKEYVNKPAQEIDY
-1170 TAGVMAGLRKPRQ
+1170 TVGVMAGLRKPRQ

-1201 YDRDRNFAGGLIDR
+1201 YDMDRNFAGGLIDR

-1300 LKDVNSGFDMQLTP
+1300 LKDVNSGFDIQLTP

-1343 TGLYGSR
+1343 TALYGSR

-1395 NSKFISRMKNSKK
+1395 NSKFISRMKNPKK

-1418 KLDIVQNIDDSNSLF
+1418 KLDIVQNINDSNSLF

-1488 PLVKTVTGKET
+1488 PTVLTATGKAPT
-1499 TPKLQAVLN
+1499 SQALLD
-1508 ANEAGGMSSYLKQ
+1508 ANEAGGMSSYLKE

-1687 SLKNTLNAARIKQQ
+1687 SLRNTLNAARIKQQ

-1719 SEQFY
+1719 PEQFY

-1792 SQEVSVLRSL
+1792 SQEVGNLRTENLNKVLGAL
-1802 TLNQTLKSFDD
+1802 QVK
-1813 NIQEI
+1813 
-1818 SEQIV
+1818 
-1823 PKKNKKTGELLKQGL
+1823 
-1838 TDKEYKLLL
+1838 
-1847 SKSEKERFKP
+1847 
-1857 FNRTKTIDKSKG
+1857 KG

-1879 LDQQLEEVE
+1879 LDQQLEEAE
-1888 DVEFF
+1888 SVEFF
-1893 NPDLGEEPTDVS
+1893 NPDLGEEPTDVL
-1905 EASVVEKANY
+1905 EASTVEKANY

-1960 SFTAQNLETYEDI
+1960 SFTAQNLETYKDI
-1973 VDPKDKIILPSLIPK
+1973 ADPKDKIILPSLIPK
-1988 EKQVEIKPFVYDDKG
+1988 EKQVEIKPFVYDDKS

-2068 NKRREN
+2068 NKIRKN
-2074 EDLPQYENRTNKIA
+2074 EDLAQYENRTNEIA

-2093 YQKEINKRKQ
+2093 YQKEMNKRKQ